1 MPLPS
6 DLLNPISD
14 ARPTGENLQY
24 APVFDKIKEARRED
38 DDVPQGD
45 WARVRKV
52 ADWPLTIKLINEALA
67 TKTKDLQLTAWL
79 AEAMLR
85 REGITG
91 LREVLDLNRG
101 LLENFWDTLYPE
113 LEDGDAEFRAGK
125 LQWIGD
131 KLEPAVKQV
140 ALTRTGLNWYQYR
153 ESRAV
158 GTEEAADTEERQVA
172 RQQAIAEGKIPA
184 EQFDKDF
191 DATPKTFYANLEAAF
206 DGTLESL
213 ALLGEVCDAKFGDVS
228 PSFAT
233 LRNVLEEVRQT
244 VHSLLQRKR
253 EKDPD
258 DAPAAVPPFE
268 ASLVED
274 EAPVEVEVPAAASRV
289 AAAPARR
296 GASLS
301 ADPVDRDDAVSRVV
315 ASAKFL
321 RQEDP
326 YSPAPYLLLRGLRW
340 GELRAAGDSIDE
352 TLLAPP
358 PTEIRQ
364 KLKSM
369 ALESNWTEVL
379 DAAETAM
386 GMECGRGWLDLQ
398 RYAGRA
404 CFELGSY
411 YEPIRTSIVSGLR
424 ALLADYPQLPDLTM
438 MDDTPTANSETRAWI
453 QEYVAAA
460 PAAPAEAAEPAWNLP
475 VQDESSGTA
484 RSSAAAGP
492 VRAGDAGG
500 AIGPGAGRHRAADA
514 RVGAGTQR
522 ARTLPSQGAA
532 LPTLRQHRPRKY
544 RAADFAGTGGGN
556 RTSQAGRLGVAGSG
570 RAPVGAAVPVSR
582 QERRRRRPA
591 GKIVLLDLPPGPVD
605 GAQRFEITY
614 GALGTGTDRHAIRA
628 GAVDRSRSAILR
640 RSSAHARAIR
650 AAAPCLGAARPGVA
664 AQYAAHARGRGR

>member
-6 DLLNPISD
+6 DLLNPIS
-14 ARPTGENLQY
+14 AGKPAGENLQY

-85 REGITG
+85 REGIAG
-91 LREVLDLNRG
+91 LREVLDLNRT
-101 LLENFWDTLYPE
+101 LLENFWDGLYPE

-158 GTEEAADTEERQVA
+158 GTEEAADTEDRQRA

-191 DATPKTFYANLEAAF
+191 DTTSKTFYVNLEAAF

-233 LRNVLEEVRQT
+233 LRTVLEEVRQT

-253 EKDPD
+253 EKEP
-258 DAPAAVPPFE
+258 DAPVAEPAAEV
-268 ASLVED
+268 SVVE
-274 EAPVEVEVPAAASRV
+274 EAPVEADVPAAAV
-289 AAAPARR
+289 QVAAPARR
-296 GASLS
+296 VALS
-301 ADPVDRDDAVSRVV
+301 ADPVDRADAVARVV

-340 GELRAAGDSIDE
+340 GELRAAGDRIEE

-364 KLKSM
+364 KLKSL

-379 DAAETAM
+379 EAAETAM
-386 GMECGRGWLDLQ
+386 GLECGRGWLDLQ

-404 CFELGSY
+404 CYELGSY
-411 YEPIRTSIVSGLR
+411 YEPIRTAIVSGVR

-453 QEYVAAA
+453 QEHVAAS
-460 PAAPAEAAEPAWNLP
+460 APAEPAQSGWSLP
-475 VQDESSGTA
+475 AQDECAAQPGVPQPPDPYDLALEAA
-484 RSSAAAGP
+484 R
-492 VRAGDAGG
+492 
-500 AIGPGAGRHRAADA
+500 
-514 RVGAGTQR
+514 
-522 ARTLPSQGAA
+522 
-532 LPTLRQHRPRKY
+532 
-544 RAADFAGTGGGN
+544 
-556 RTSQAGRLGVAGSG
+556 SG
-570 RAPVGAAVPVSR
+570 RAQDGIELLMR
-582 QERRRRRPA
+582 ELGQE
-591 GKIVLLDLPPGPVD
+591 
-605 GAQRFEITY
+605 
-614 GALGTGTDRHAIRA
+614 H
-628 GAVDRSRSAILR
+628 S
-640 RSSAHARAIR
+640 
-650 AAAPCLGAARPGVA
+650 
-664 AQYAAHARGRGR
+664 GRGRFHRKVQLSQLCVSTGHENIALPILQELAAEIERRKLEDWESPDLVARPLALLYQCLGKSGGDADQRVKLYSWICRLDPLMALNVSR

>member
-14 ARPTGENLQY
+14 ARPAGENLQY
-24 APVFDKIKEARRED
+24 APAFDKIKEARRAD

-45 WARVRKV
+45 WAHVRKV
-52 ADWPLTIKLINEALA
+52 ADWPLTIRLINEALA

-91 LREVLDLNRG
+91 LREVLDLNRA

-125 LQWIGD
+125 LQWVGD

-158 GTEEAADTEERQVA
+158 GTEEAADTEEKQRA
-172 RQQAIAEGKIPA
+172 RQQAIAEGKVPA

-191 DATPKTFYANLEAAF
+191 DATPKTFYVNLEAAF

-213 ALLGEVCDAKFGDVS
+213 ALLGDVCDAKFGDVS

-253 EKDPD
+253 EKEP
-258 DAPAAVPPFE
+258 DAPVAEPAAEV
-268 ASLVED
+268 SLVED
-274 EAPVEVEVPAAASRV
+274 EAPAEVEVPAAAVRV

-301 ADPVDRDDAVSRVV
+301 ADPVDRADAVTRIV

-340 GELRAAGDSIDE
+340 GELRAAGDRIDE

-404 CFELGSY
+404 CYELGSY
-411 YEPIRTSIVSGLR
+411 YEPIRTAIISGLR

-453 QEYVAAA
+453 QEHVAAA
-460 PAAPAEAAEPAWNLP
+460 PAASAEPAQPAWNLP
-475 VQDESSGTA
+475 VQDESPAQPGVPQPPDPYDLAMEAA
-484 RSSAAAGP
+484 R
-492 VRAGDAGG
+492 
-500 AIGPGAGRHRAADA
+500 
-514 RVGAGTQR
+514 
-522 ARTLPSQGAA
+522 
-532 LPTLRQHRPRKY
+532 
-544 RAADFAGTGGGN
+544 
-556 RTSQAGRLGVAGSG
+556 SG
-570 RAPVGAAVPVSR
+570 RAQDGIELLMR
-582 QERRRRRPA
+582 ELGQE
-591 GKIVLLDLPPGPVD
+591 
-605 GAQRFEITY
+605 
-614 GALGTGTDRHAIRA
+614 H
-628 GAVDRSRSAILR
+628 S
-640 RSSAHARAIR
+640 
-650 AAAPCLGAARPGVA
+650 
-664 AQYAAHARGRGR
+664 GRGRFHRKVQLSQLCVSTGHENIALPILQELAAEIERRKLEDWESPDLVARPLALLYQCLGKSGDDAGQRVKLYSWICRLDPLMALNVSR